1 MPDPIDFY
9 FDFSSPYG
17 YLTSKRID
25 GIAEKH
31 GRTVNWHP
39 HLIGA
44 VFKTTGSQPLLNIPM
59 KGDYARR
66 DIPRTARLL
75 GIAFRLP
82 PEFPFASIAA
92 ARAFYW
98 LNDREPA
105 KAKELAQA
113 LYHRAF
119 GEGKDIS
126 GVDPVVEVAAGLG
139 IDSDELRA
147 ALNDPEVKDRL
158 KREVAAAIERGVFGS
173 PYIFVDGEPFWG
185 NDKLAEVERWL
196 ETGGW

>member
-1 MPDPIDFY
+1 MPGPIDFY

-31 GRTVNWHP
+31 GRTVNWRP
-39 HLIGA
+39 HLIGT

-66 DIPRTARLL
+66 DIARTARRHD
-75 GIAFRLP
+75 IPFKLP
-82 PEFPFASIAA
+82 KPFPFMSVAA

-98 LNDREPA
+98 LHDRDPHR
-105 KAKELAQA
+105 AKELARA
-113 LYHRAF
+113 LYDAAF
-119 GEGKDIS
+119 GRGHDIS
-126 GVDPVVEVAAGLG
+126 SAEAVIEVAAGLG
-139 IDSDELRA
+139 VDRAELRA
-147 ALNDPEVKDRL
+147 ALGDPAVKERL
-158 KREVAAAIERGVFGS
+158 KREVDNAVSQGAFGS
-173 PYIFVDGEPFWG
+173 PYIVIDGEPFWG
-185 NDKLAEVERWL
+185 NDKLGEIERWL

>member
-1 MPDPIDFY
+1 MPGPIDFY

-31 GRTVNWHP
+31 GRTVNWRP
-39 HLIGA
+39 HLIGT

-66 DIPRTARLL
+66 DIARTARRHD
-75 GIAFRLP
+75 IPFKLP
-82 PEFPFASIAA
+82 KPFPFMSVAA

-98 LNDREPA
+98 LHDRDPHR
-105 KAKELAQA
+105 AKELARA
-113 LYHRAF
+113 LYDAAF
-119 GEGKDIS
+119 GKGHDIS
-126 GVDPVVEVAAGLG
+126 SAEAVIEVAAGLG
-139 IDSDELRA
+139 VDRAELRA
-147 ALNDPEVKDRL
+147 ALGDPAVKERL
-158 KREVAAAIERGVFGS
+158 KREVDNAVSQGAFGS
-173 PYIFVDGEPFWG
+173 PYIVIDGEPFWG
-185 NDKLAEVERWL
+185 NDKLGEIERWL